1 MKILAIESSS
11 STLYLAIQ
19 NEKKIFHLKSE
30 SINNTAKN
38 INSMVDKILKKSKTS
53 LNEIDAIAI
62 SSGPGSFTSLRVGMS
77 YAKGLSLT
85 LDIPIVPIS
94 TFEILLFSNIDK
106 VDGDTSVVIYSHGR
120 TVYKCDYK
128 INADTSYKLI
138 NEPNTFKIDE
148 LKNLQKNIIFKG
160 SEKFFKEINNDKNN
174 IIVELDI
181 ESLLKLSINNFKLL
195 KTKSLDNLSPEYV
208 GNFEI
213 K

>member
-19 NEKKIFHLKSE
+19 NEKKIFHLKSD

-128 INADTSYKLI
+128 INADTYKLI

-148 LKNLQKNIIFKG
+148 LKNLQKNIIFNG
-160 SEKFFKEINNDKNN
+160 SEKFFKEFNNDKNN

>member
-19 NEKKIFHLKSE
+19 NEKKIFHLKSD

-94 TFEILLFSNIDK
+94 TFEILLFSNIEK

-128 INADTSYKLI
+128 INADTYKLI

-160 SEKFFKEINNDKNN
+160 SEKFFKEFNSNKNN

>member
-128 INADTSYKLI
+128 INADTYKLI

-160 SEKFFKEINNDKNN
+160 SEKFFKEFNNDKNN

>member
-19 NEKKIFHLKSE
+19 NEKKIFHLKSD

-128 INADTSYKLI
+128 INADTYKLI

-148 LKNLQKNIIFKG
+148 LKNLQKNIIFNG
-160 SEKFFKEINNDKNN
+160 SEKIFKEFNNNKNN

-181 ESLLKLSINNFKLL
+181 ESLLKLSISNFKLL

>member
-77 YAKGLSLT
+77 YAKGLSLA

-120 TVYKCDYK
+120 TVYKCDYT
-128 INADTSYKLI
+128 INADTYKLI

-160 SEKFFKEINNDKNN
+160 SEKFFKEFNNDKNN

>member
-19 NEKKIFHLKSE
+19 NDKKIFHLKSD

-120 TVYKCDYK
+120 TVYKCDYT
-128 INADTSYKLI
+128 INADTYKLI

-160 SEKFFKEINNDKNN
+160 SEKFFKEFNNDKKN

>member
-19 NEKKIFHLKSE
+19 NEKKIFHLKSD

-94 TFEILLFSNIDK
+94 TFEILLFSNIKK

-128 INADTSYKLI
+128 INADTYKLI

-148 LKNLQKNIIFKG
+148 LKNLQKNIIFNG
-160 SEKFFKEINNDKNN
+160 SEKFFKEFNNDKNN

>member
-128 INADTSYKLI
+128 INANTYKLI
-138 NEPNTFKIDE
+138 NEPNMFKIDE
-148 LKNLQKNIIFKG
+148 LKNSQKNIIFKG
-160 SEKFFKEINNDKNN
+160 SEKFFKEFNNDKNN

>member
-19 NEKKIFHLKSE
+19 NDKKIFHLKSD

-94 TFEILLFSNIDK
+94 TFEILLFSNIEK

-128 INADTSYKLI
+128 INVDTYKLI

-160 SEKFFKEINNDKNN
+160 SEKFFKEFNNDKKN

>member
-19 NEKKIFHLKSE
+19 NEKKIFHLKSD

-94 TFEILLFSNIDK
+94 TFEILLFSNIKK

-128 INADTSYKLI
+128 INADTYELI

-148 LKNLQKNIIFKG
+148 LKNLQKNIIFNG
-160 SEKFFKEINNDKNN
+160 SEKFFREFNNDKNN

>member
-19 NEKKIFHLKSE
+19 NDKKIFHLKSD

-38 INSMVDKILKKSKTS
+38 INSMVDKILNKSKTS

-120 TVYKCDYK
+120 TVYKCDYT
-128 INADTSYKLI
+128 INADTYKLI
-138 NEPNTFKIDE
+138 SEPNTFKIDE

-160 SEKFFKEINNDKNN
+160 SEKFFKEFNNDKNN

>member
-19 NEKKIFHLKSE
+19 NEKKIFHLKSD

-128 INADTSYKLI
+128 INADTYKLI

-160 SEKFFKEINNDKNN
+160 SEKFFKEFNSNKNN

>member
-19 NEKKIFHLKSE
+19 NDKKIFHLKSD

-128 INADTSYKLI
+128 INADTYKLI

-160 SEKFFKEINNDKNN
+160 SEKFFKEFNNDKNN

>member
-19 NEKKIFHLKSE
+19 NDKKIFHLKSD

-128 INADTSYKLI
+128 INADTYKLI

-148 LKNLQKNIIFKG
+148 LKNLQKNIIFNG
-160 SEKFFKEINNDKNN
+160 SEKFFREFDNDKNN

>member
-19 NEKKIFHLKSE
+19 NEKKIFHLKSD

-94 TFEILLFSNIDK
+94 TFEILLFSNIKK

-128 INADTSYKLI
+128 INADTYKLI

-160 SEKFFKEINNDKNN
+160 SEKFFKEFNNDKNN